1 MALNSTLK
9 NQIPFEGTV
18 NGTVTLNFDLPVKRI
33 MITNDSSTADLQYK
47 FNASRP
53 YSTLKPTEVY
63 SNVITVN
70 TVYLSTTTSVS
81 YRVWGVG

>member
-18 NGTVTLNFDLPVKRI
+18 NGTITLTFDIPVKRI
-33 MITNDSSTADLQYK
+33 VVNNDSSTANLQFK
-47 FNASRP
+47 FNGSRG

-63 SNVITVN
+63 SNVITVTN
-70 TVYLSTTTSVS
+70 VYLSSTTAVP
-81 YRVWGVG
+81 YRVWGIG